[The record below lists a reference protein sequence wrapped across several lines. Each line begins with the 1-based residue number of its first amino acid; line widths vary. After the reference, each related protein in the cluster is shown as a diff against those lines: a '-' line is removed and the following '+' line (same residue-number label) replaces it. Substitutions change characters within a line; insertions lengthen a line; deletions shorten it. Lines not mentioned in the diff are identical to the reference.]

1 MRLPPAPTFVLIERV
16 FSSTASSRFFPF
28 IARVIRLRVLG
39 KLVNEHV
46 PLRVERAAMKMKN
59 GSMSK
64 RDEAVAP
71 VREGSVVFGASRY
84 DSSLRCT
91 RRRTRRFRRQT
102 LHLISNMLASQS
114 RICSIR
120 GRPFLAANVGESEA
134 RPFSSDVERARLPC
148 VRSRGGGPSLVIASF
163 VHSITPRVPIPRFS
177 VFLVGAS

>member
-1 MRLPPAPTFVLIERV
+1 
-16 FSSTASSRFFPF
+16 
-28 IARVIRLRVLG
+28 
-39 KLVNEHV
+39 
-46 PLRVERAAMKMKN
+46 MKS
-59 GSMSK
+59 GLDTK

-91 RRRTRRFRRQT
+91 RRRTQRFRRRT
-102 LHLISNMLASQS
+102 LHLQYSVRG

-134 RPFSSDVERARLPC
+134 RPFSSDVERVRLPC

-163 VHSITPRVPIPRFS
+163 VPSITPRVPIPHPRFFS
-177 VFLVGAS
+177 SARRLDSPDSLRESSLITSPRSYPQPRARRLPPSWRPSPRTSRR